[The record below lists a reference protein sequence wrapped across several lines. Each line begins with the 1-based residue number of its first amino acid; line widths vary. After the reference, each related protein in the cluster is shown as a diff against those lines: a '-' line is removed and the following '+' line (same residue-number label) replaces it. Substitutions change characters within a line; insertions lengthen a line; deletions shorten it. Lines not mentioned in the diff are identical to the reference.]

1 VLKIAIHVLMLRL
14 VLAVRLNISLT
25 LLLLI
30 TLLDQLLIVQLAH
43 QIVLNALLPIKME
56 KKIALLVQRLRIII

>member
-14 VLAVRLNISLT
+14 VLLVKPNISLT
-25 LLLLI
+25 PLLLI
-30 TLLDQLLIVQLAH
+30 TPLDQLLIVHLAH